1 MSLVT
6 YHAPCS
12 MNNEFCMSL
21 YVSVQKMFIRS
32 LLRVQNDLL
41 SQETLKGVS
50 WFSLKGYELTSGLVS
65 APLPLGL
72 IGPLK

>member
-41 SQETLKGVS
+41 SQEALKGVS
-50 WFSLKGYELTSGLVS
+50 WFSLEGYELNSGLQSFSVS
-65 APLPLGL
+65 PTLVGTN
-72 IGPLK
+72 